1 MGLAISA
8 TPLNYYQ
15 VPEMKHATMHLLK
28 NGLLSLVWKD
38 LTAMHKAQT

>member
-1 MGLAISA
+1 MGLAILA
-8 TPLNYYQ
+8 TPLNYQ
-15 VPEMKHATMHLLK
+15 VPEMKHTTMHLLK